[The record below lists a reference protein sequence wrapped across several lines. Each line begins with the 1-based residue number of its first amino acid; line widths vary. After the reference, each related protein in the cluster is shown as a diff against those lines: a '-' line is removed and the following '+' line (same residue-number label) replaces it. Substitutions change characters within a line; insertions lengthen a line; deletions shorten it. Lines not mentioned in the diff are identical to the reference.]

1 MKIFN
6 AVLRVLRPALKP
18 RGLPRA
24 QGPVKYHDGSS
35 VGTALA
41 AGLASLVMFLARL
54 VHTRYKKE
62 AQELDKKIKELRAK
76 DENDRALEKEAKM
89 KSELAQAFAKRAKDL
104 EDRNKMK
111 HALDMIGRKGNFQPD
126 KKYLPVWDTFNHV
139 TEVLT
144 TANNLKKDY
153 EKWDELGRL
162 VETLCQGP
170 I

>member
-1 MKIFN
+1 
-6 AVLRVLRPALKP
+6 
-18 RGLPRA
+18 
-24 QGPVKYHDGSS
+24 
-35 VGTALA
+35 
-41 AGLASLVMFLARL
+41 MFLARL
-54 VHTRYKKE
+54 VRTRYESE
-62 AQELDKKIKELRAK
+62 AEKTKELQAK
-76 DENDRALEKEAKM
+76 HEND
-89 KSELAQAFAKRAKDL
+89 KSERQKLEEEVRKKTDLAQAFGKRAKDL

-144 TANNLKKDY
+144 TATKDH
-153 EKWDELGRL
+153 EKWDELAKL